1 MGRQEEG
8 GNSKGAQ
15 RDWVS
20 QWRRRSPP
28 GISRRGLNADG
39 LQCSKGKSLS
49 TPRCGNKGK
58 PLQLY
63 ANLANWPLIE
73 LTRQQGHQYFCSVF
87 INSDAFI
94 PYILNTVTVPS
105 PDPPL
110 PPSPPSY
117 TAWQLPLLFIRTS
130 SPLRVV
136 WLVVRVRPALVC
148 GQSTW
153 GHLVKGDWLPLPGT
167 IKCQ

>member
-15 RDWVS
+15 GDWAS

-49 TPRCGNKGK
+49 TPRCGNEGK

-63 ANLANWPLIE
+63 ANSANWPLIE
-73 LTRQQGHQYFCSVF
+73 LTQQQGHQYFCSVF
-87 INSDAFI
+87 INSEAFI
-94 PYILNTVTVPS
+94 PYILSTVIVPS

-117 TAWQLPLLFIRTS
+117 SFLHSFEIAS
-130 SPLRVV
+130 SVYLDIKPTLCCLAGRESQ
-136 WLVVRVRPALVC
+136 AC
-148 GQSTW
+148 
-153 GHLVKGDWLPLPGT
+153 PGMWPVYLGSLS
-167 IKCQ
+167 